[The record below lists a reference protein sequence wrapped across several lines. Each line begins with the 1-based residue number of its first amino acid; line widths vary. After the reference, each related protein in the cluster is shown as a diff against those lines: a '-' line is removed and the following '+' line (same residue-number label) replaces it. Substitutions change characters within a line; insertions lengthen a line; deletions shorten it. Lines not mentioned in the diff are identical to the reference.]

1 MTQKHTRLTREQ
13 TCGQLSR
20 RMFGKTDD
28 SSTCSSKG
36 TNVSSN
42 SLAAAAAAT
51 VVYHE
56 DENTGAALELSECIA
71 ESLMDHFTERGLLAK
86 EIKVPNSQT
95 SDSEP
100 AALFLLFVCM

>member
-1 MTQKHTRLTREQ
+1 
-13 TCGQLSR
+13 
-20 RMFGKTDD
+20 MFGKTDD

-86 EIKVPNSQT
+86 EIKVPIQT
-95 SDSEP
+95 VRPVIPKSEP
-100 AALFLLFVCM
+100 VALCSVYFGPPT